1 MAITSIQQQIC
12 ANLVQVSAILV
23 MDQVKINV
31 ITARLEIFSYSEPN
45 GVLLPVLQV
54 NMEMS

>member
-12 ANLVQVSAILV
+12 ANLAQMSAILV
-23 MDQVKINV
+23 MDQLKINV
-31 ITARLEIFSYSEPN
+31 ITVRLEIFSYLEPN